1 MWPLNTVSFP
11 VQIVAASDVP
21 KGAEIH
27 NTYGELGNADLV
39 SKYGFALSDNPFS
52 AVILDKASLLQA
64 AEGMLGVREMRLR
77 SRGLRKE
84 RCGIYPNFAL
94 PCLALLITSSCLAP
108 DLSAASENSPCPSCT
123 CCIHLHVQRQNAASA
138 SN

>member
-1 MWPLNTVSFP
+1 M
-11 VQIVAASDVP
+11 QIVAASDVP

-77 SRGLRKE
+77 SRFLRKE
-84 RCGIYPNFAL
+84 RCGITQTLL
-94 PCLALLITSSCLAP
+94 PCLALLIAFSCLAP
-108 DLSAASENSPCPSCT
+108 DLSAASVNSPCPSCT
-123 CCIHLHVQRQNAASA
+123 CCNHLNLQRQNAAII

>member
-1 MWPLNTVSFP
+1 M
-11 VQIVAASDVP
+11 QIVAASDVP

-64 AEGMLGVREMRLR
+64 AEEILGVREMRLR
-77 SRGLRKE
+77 SRFLRKE
-84 RCGIYPNFAL
+84 RCGIYSIAL
-94 PCLALLITSSCLAP
+94 LCLALLIMSSYLAP
-108 DLSAASENSPCPSCT
+108 DLSAASVNSPCPSCT
-123 CCIHLHVQRQNAASA
+123 CCNHLNLQRQNAATTSD
-138 SN
+138 